1 MKITKEKLKQII
13 KEEMGRIQEAEADR
27 DITGSVDA
35 YPANE
40 DLADRVARFF
50 LPLGWVD
57 DESALQAVAAE
68 LGLSPE
74 QERAVSTMVYG
85 FDEPDSFMTKATGLR
100 RALKAEIM
108 RKLDLAGGDVQ

>member
-1 MKITKEKLKQII
+1 MKISKEKLKQII
-13 KEEMGRIQEAEADR
+13 KEEMGRIQEADPE
-27 DITGSVDA
+27 DA

-40 DLADRVARFF
+40 ALADRVARFF

-85 FDEPDSFMTKATGLR
+85 FDDPDSFKMKATGLR